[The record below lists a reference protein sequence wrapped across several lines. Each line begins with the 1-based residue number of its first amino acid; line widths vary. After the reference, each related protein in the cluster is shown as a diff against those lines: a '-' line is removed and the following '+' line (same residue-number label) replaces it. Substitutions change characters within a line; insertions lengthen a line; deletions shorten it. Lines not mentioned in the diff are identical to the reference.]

1 MWDGVL
7 QSNYVE
13 QNISLCVAVDAT
25 DCCYSCTHSAC
36 SSADYNWDFF
46 LHFLGTL
53 QVNYKKQTICYIRK
67 LRNFCILSGSYEW
80 AQNSTNSGI
89 ISQSPHFHTRSY
101 VHPPLPTYTEWAVTN
116 PETHV
121 GGQDCWMSPN
131 RIQKRVLCT
140 FCSTGTQ
147 FRLSST

>member
-36 SSADYNWDFF
+36 SSTDYNWDFF
-46 LHFLGTL
+46 LHFHGTL

-89 ISQSPHFHTRSY
+89 ISQSLHFHTRSY